1 MVVYPDLASARI
13 QTTNASGWCQSS
25 SSSSSS
31 PSSSSLPPQPPPSSA
46 VLRRAEEALMSS
58 SSSPSSSIVEMK
70 YGFDVERGVL
80 ARAKAREGTTA
91 REKSIELDL
100 TGAQVDSFDRT

>member
-25 SSSSSS
+25 SSSS
-31 PSSSSLPPQPPPSSA
+31 LPPQPPPSSA
-46 VLRRAEEALMSS
+46 VLMRAEEALSS
-58 SSSPSSSIVEMK
+58 SSSSIVEMK

-80 ARAKAREGTTA
+80 ARAKAREGSTA

-100 TGAQVDSFDRT
+100 TGAQVDSFDRSS